1 MNYPGRQ
8 KVRSTAVALAIAGS
22 TIALAA
28 PAQAGST
35 RYGSIAISE
44 STGVT
49 GSSWDYGSQYAAEA
63 AAVDYCDKSDC
74 YAYVSA
80 ASGWCAGG
88 ARTRTGI
95 WSWARARNRA
105 EAAANAIGASPGPN
119 PTVQTTV
126 CQD

>member
-1 MNYPGRQ
+1 MKHPGRH
-8 KVRSTAVALAIAGS
+8 KVRLTTVALAIAGS
-22 TIALAA
+22 IIALAA
-28 PAQAGST
+28 PAQADST

-44 STGVT
+44 STGNT
-49 GSSWDYGSQYAAEA
+49 GRSWDYGSEYAAEA
-63 AAVDYCDKSDC
+63 AAVDYCGKSDC
-74 YAYVSA
+74 YAYVSF
-80 ASGWCAGG
+80 ASGWCAAV

-95 WSWARARNRA
+95 WSWARASNRA